1 MFSRFGYEAP
11 VGDEAA
17 YIFELIRKVDP
28 TIGWALF
35 QEIIQSL
42 RARRV
47 LQGNRTLFFVPKAL
61 HIYLWK
67 QFWERYGRG
76 FDFAQ
81 TFAAMP
87 ESLHAWFMS
96 MFKYAG
102 DAATAHV
109 IDDIL
114 RPDRIFSQRTTLTS
128 DKGSRFLSILAEA
141 NPAAVL
147 RLLESTVGQW
157 SDQELLDFSEHRQNL
172 VWTLEKIAV
181 WPALTVRA
189 LRVLARFAVN
199 ENADF
204 SNNATGTLVGLFRIG
219 PEWAATES
227 SPEARLP
234 AMLELLHASGDAER
248 RLGLQAMGAALDSHG
263 MGFRIVGPEYQGLKG
278 RAKLWIPST
287 YGEWW
292 HAKHV
297 YFQTLVDETRDWP
310 PSLRPEVC
318 QALLEAVE
326 QQITTPPCTELA
338 FQVLSVLTEDS
349 AMPPEK
355 LNHFFWHWQEKGNKG

>member
-1 MFSRFGYEAP
+1 
-11 VGDEAA
+11 
-17 YIFELIRKVDP
+17 
-28 TIGWALF
+28 
-35 QEIIQSL
+35 
-42 RARRV
+42 
-47 LQGNRTLFFVPKAL
+47 
-61 HIYLWK
+61 
-67 QFWERYGRG
+67 
-76 FDFAQ
+76 
-81 TFAAMP
+81 MP
-87 ESLHAWFMS
+87 ESLHAWFMY

-114 RPDRIFSQRTTLTS
+114 RPDGIFSQRTTLTS

-147 RLLESTVGQW
+147 RLIESTVGQW

-199 ENADF
+199 ENAEF

-219 PEWAATES
+219 PEAAATES
-227 SPEARLP
+227 TPEARLP
-234 AMLELLHASGDAER
+234 AMLGLLHASGDAEH
-248 RLGLQAMGAALDSHG
+248 RLGLQAMGAALDSRG
-263 MGFRIVGPEYQGLKG
+263 MGFRIVGPEHQGLKES
-278 RAKLWIPST
+278 AKLWIPST

-297 YFQTLVDETRDWP
+297 YFQ
-310 PSLRPEVC
+310 
-318 QALLEAVE
+318 AL
-326 QQITTPPCTELA
+326 
-338 FQVLSVLTEDS
+338 
-349 AMPPEK
+349 
-355 LNHFFWHWQEKGNKG
+355 